1 MPGLPK
7 RISALSKLHKTG
19 HSASSCCEDLTQFI
33 ICRCRDWNANSGDT
47 GGLVDDSWLTIQWPK
62 VDFLTGV
69 PNDVTSTDDAG
80 PGGWGLTP
88 WYLL

>member
-1 MPGLPK
+1 M
-7 RISALSKLHKTG
+7 A
-19 HSASSCCEDLTQFI
+19 
-33 ICRCRDWNANSGDT
+33 CRDWNANSGDT

-69 PNDVTSTDDAG
+69 PNDAASSDDAA